1 MAPFVDL
8 IVSVIATG
16 FVLAAVWS
24 VVWLVRTYH
33 RPVTATRV
41 RPERAEPIDFN
52 EALRTIGGPPKWESV
67 KRSDR

>member
-8 IVSVIATG
+8 IVSVIGTG
-16 FVLAAVWS
+16 LIVGAAWS

-33 RPVTATRV
+33 RPVTSNRV

>member
-8 IVSVIATG
+8 IVSVIGTG
-16 FVLAAVWS
+16 LIVGAAWS

-33 RPVTATRV
+33 RPVTSNRV

-52 EALRTIGGPPKWESV
+52 EAL
-67 KRSDR
+67 

>member
-33 RPVTATRV
+33 RPVTSNRV
-41 RPERAEPIDFN
+41 RPERAEPIDLS
-52 EALRTIGGPPKWESV
+52 EALTPIGGPPKWESV

>member
-1 MAPFVDL
+1 MAPFIDL
-8 IVSVIATG
+8 MVSVIGTAL
-16 FVLAAVWS
+16 FVGAAWS

-41 RPERAEPIDFN
+41 RPERAEPIDLS
-52 EALRTIGGPPKWESV
+52 EALTPIGGPPKWESV

>member
-8 IVSVIATG
+8 IVSVIGTG
-16 FVLAAVWS
+16 LIVGAAWS

-33 RPVTATRV
+33 RPVTAARV
-41 RPERAEPIDFN
+41 RPERVEPIDFN
-52 EALRTIGGPPKWESV
+52 EALKPIGGPPSWQTV